1 MRRAFLAVTFGAV
14 LLTGAACDSDAEP
27 TAGGPS
33 AVAAAPTPVPTV
45 SAEDYSADTRKV
57 CDAVQKVF
65 DDDLAPFG
73 AALGKMITFKEA
85 KLPKEAEKSEA
96 AAVKQLK
103 VVATRIVGATEKAQ
117 DPAIMMAGKASADKF
132 TLSAADKKLLDT
144 VKTEK
149 DVNRFIDGKM
159 GEWLTPISGYC
170 A

>member
-1 MRRAFLAVTFGAV
+1 
-14 LLTGAACDSDAEP
+14 
-27 TAGGPS
+27 
-33 AVAAAPTPVPTV
+33 
-45 SAEDYSADTRKV
+45 V

-65 DDDLAPFG
+65 DEDLEPFG
-73 AALGKMITFKEA
+73 TALGKMITFKEA
-85 KLPKEAEKSEA
+85 KLPKEAEQSEA

-103 VVATRIVGATEKAQ
+103 AVAAKIVVVTEKAQ
-117 DPAIMMAGKASADKF
+117 DPAIVMAGKSSADKF
-132 TLSAADKKLLDT
+132 TLSASDKKLLDA